1 MSLEEVTVNVKV
13 NATSF
18 IEKIEKLQES
28 EDMLPSDL
36 EKFLRENIEVLII
49 ASPDRRTICLDL
61 NLEKG
66 GLKL

>member
-49 ASPDRRTICLDL
+49 ASPDRRTIFLDL

>member
-1 MSLEEVTVNVKV
+1 MSIEDVTINVKV
-13 NATSF
+13 NATSL

-49 ASPDRRTICLDL
+49 ASPDRRTIVLDL
-61 NLEKG
+61 KKVE
-66 GLKL
+66 

>member
-36 EKFLRENIEVLII
+36 EKFLRENIEVFTV
-49 ASPDRRTICLDL
+49 ASPLRRTIFLDL
-61 NLEKG
+61 D
-66 GLKL
+66 LKEE